1 MEVRWRFYR
10 FDYRR
15 YLELRPALR
24 AATTPEAFAALA
36 DSPETQA
43 IVDALLEDAISLAEA
58 RQAFV
63 QAACCPGDP
72 LPLDS
77 GFPRFVG
84 ALARRR
90 GAEEAAELLTEMAAG
105 GKNLE
110 AWLLPAAG
118 LIGFLT
124 PEETAR
130 LYRSYAV
137 LSRRGLGMGQ
147 AGRAR
152 RGGLLGGVT
161 GFLRSLFDRGP
172 QMQEMLPLLGS
183 LIEEAVENGEGLA
196 AVAT

>member
-10 FDYRR
+10 FAYMR

-24 AATTPEAFAALA
+24 SATTPDAFAALA

-43 IVDALLEDAISLAEA
+43 IVDALLENAISLTEA

-63 QAACCPGDP
+63 QATCCPGDA

-84 ALARRR
+84 ALARKR
-90 GAEEAAELLTEMAAG
+90 GAEDAAELLTEMAAG

-124 PEETAR
+124 PEETMR
-130 LYRSYAV
+130 LYQSYAV
-137 LSRRGLGMGQ
+137 LSRGSLAGQ
-147 AGRAR
+147 ARRVR
-152 RGGLLGGVT
+152 RGGLLGGMT
-161 GFLRSLFDRGP
+161 GFLRILFDRGP

-183 LIEEAVENGEGLA
+183 LIEEAVENGEGIAVIA
-196 AVAT
+196 A